1 MDWTAGSLSSIA
13 ACKFAALYTVMD
25 WTAGSLSSIA
35 ACKFAAINATV
46 HKYHAVYAAAH
57 EDVKQDLGR

>member
-1 MDWTAGSLSSIA
+1 
-13 ACKFAALYTVMD
+13 MD